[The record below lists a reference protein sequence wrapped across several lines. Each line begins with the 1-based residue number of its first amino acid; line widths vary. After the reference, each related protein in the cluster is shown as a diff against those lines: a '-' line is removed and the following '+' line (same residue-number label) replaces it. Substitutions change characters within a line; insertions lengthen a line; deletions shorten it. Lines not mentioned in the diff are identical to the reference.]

1 MIILDFFRNSDW
13 QYTTRLFCEFHDGDV
28 IRSAMAYQITSLTIV
43 YSIAYSDAY
52 EINHQGS
59 ASLAFVRGIHRWPVN
74 SPHKEPVTRE
84 MFPFDDVIML
94 LICWQGYGLSHDPMG
109 AFWVILSNTLLRLPL
124 IRLLY
129 RSLINTSWNTIF
141 NMVLRDLYGIFV
153 EQFWSLLSD
162 IWLTYL
168 LWICPWVI
176 VTGPHRW

>member
-43 YSIAYSDAY
+43 YSGADES
-52 EINHQGS
+52 NHQSS
-59 ASLAFVRGIHRWPVN
+59 ASLALWGGIHRWPVN
-74 SPHKEPVTRE
+74 SPHKGPVTRN

-94 LICWQGYGLSHDPMG
+94 FICWQGYGLSHDPMG

-141 NMVLRDLYGIFV
+141 LNSI
-153 EQFWSLLSD
+153 WSWEICMEFSLSNFEA
-162 IWLTYL
+162 
-168 LWICPWVI
+168 C
-176 VTGPHRW
+176 